1 MGRSTTE
8 IELKLHIPEGKLDRL
23 RRHPAIS
30 RWLAGQPNRTRLVS
44 TYFDTPDLS
53 LYHQKIALRQRKVGG
68 KRFLSVKRA
77 PDGATSVYGR
87 REWETEVFRR
97 KPDFRAIGNHIAG
110 GKKLFGKVVPRLRP
124 LFVTDV
130 ERNVWPLKFK
140 NNTFELAIDVGKITC
155 KGRSVPIREAELEL
169 RSGSVGSVYAL
180 ARELRKSIPLGL
192 QPLSKAERGYVLA
205 ANVSPEPHKAEKL
218 QLPRRATVGG
228 AFVIIGRS
236 GLLHLRA
243 NEGSV
248 CLNKDV
254 EGVHQLRVAVRRLRS
269 ALSLF
274 RDVIA
279 ERDRRE
285 IADRLKWIARQ
296 FSAAREW
303 DVFLDDMLAAVRHAF
318 PKDPALAKFM
328 AVAERIRREA
338 DERAARIISAPR
350 YAENVLRVGAWWDGG
365 EWKKAATGM
374 AADPALDFAKTR
386 IRALH
391 RRLCKRG
398 DRIGELS
405 PAGLHELRIRAKKLR
420 YAIGFLGGLFPA
432 KNVRAHLRA
441 LSDLQDCLGALND
454 GDVARRLVGRI
465 EATGE
470 MDPTEF
476 TRAAGIIAGWNSAR
490 QEAELAR
497 LPRAWRRFKGL
508 RPFWK

>member
-1 MGRSTTE
+1 MSRSTTE
-8 IELKLHIPEGKLDRL
+8 VELKLHIPEGKLNRL

-53 LYHQKIALRQRKVGG
+53 LYHQKIALRHRKVGG
-68 KRFLSVKRA
+68 KRFLSIKRA
-77 PDGATSVYGR
+77 PDGETSVHGR
-87 REWETEVFRR
+87 REWETEVSRR
-97 KPDFRAIGNHIAG
+97 KPDFRVIQNHIAG
-110 GKKLFGKVVPRLRP
+110 GKKAPGDIVPRLRP

-130 ERNVWPLKFK
+130 ERDVWPLKFK
-140 NNTFELAIDVGKITC
+140 NNFLKLAIDVGRITC

-180 ARELRKSIPLGL
+180 AQELRKSTPLGL

-218 QLPRRATVGG
+218 ELPRRATVGE
-228 AFVIIGRS
+228 AFALIGRG

-243 NEGSV
+243 NEASI
-248 CLNKDV
+248 CLNREA
-254 EGVHQLRVAVRRLRS
+254 EGIHQIRVAVRRLRS

-274 RDVIA
+274 RDLVA
-279 ERDRRE
+279 EKNRHE
-285 IADRLKWIARQ
+285 IANRLKWIARQ

-303 DVFLDDMLAAVRHAF
+303 DVFHDEMLAAVHHAF
-318 PKDPALAKFM
+318 PKNPALAKFM
-328 AVAERIRREA
+328 AVAERMRREA
-338 DERAARIISAPR
+338 DEQAARIISGPR

-365 EWKKAATGM
+365 EWKKAATDA
-374 AADPALDFAKTR
+374 AADPAFGFAKAR

-398 DRIGELS
+398 DRIGKLN

-420 YAIGFLGGLFPA
+420 YAIGFLGGAFPA
-432 KNVRAHLRA
+432 KDVRAHVRA

-465 EATGE
+465 EATRE
-470 MDPTEF
+470 IDPIEF
-476 TRAAGIIAGWNSAR
+476 TRAAGIVAGWNSAR

-497 LPRAWRRFKGL
+497 LPRAWRRFKEL